1 MSEEKASEETRK
13 RLDKLIERAEE
24 LLAVLKLV
32 RRLEAAFRLV
42 EALRS
47 TGSAF
52 SSDPSAGSTG
62 CSANRSG
69 LNG

>member
-52 SSDPSAGSTG
+52 SSGSTG